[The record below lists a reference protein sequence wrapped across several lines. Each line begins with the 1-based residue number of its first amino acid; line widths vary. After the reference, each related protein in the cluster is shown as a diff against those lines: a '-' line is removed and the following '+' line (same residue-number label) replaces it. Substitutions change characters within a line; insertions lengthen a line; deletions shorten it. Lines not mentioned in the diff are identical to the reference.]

1 MYDITVL
8 TLISQGSK
16 PHAKDE
22 ITFYSVGE
30 SVRDFIAGSCKST
43 LFKLIKL
50 PEDTTPDAWN
60 LKYRTVVRVAGQEKV
75 VSDTKLITFPGMDG
89 PAIAEFKKWAIEQ
102 LQETVEAVETE
113 MLIAPDATKRRNRFL
128 TLLKAL
134 WTRE

>member
-1 MYDITVL
+1 M
-8 TLISQGSK
+8 
-16 PHAKDE
+16 
-22 ITFYSVGE
+22 
-30 SVRDFIAGSCKST
+30 
-43 LFKLIKL
+43 FKLIKL